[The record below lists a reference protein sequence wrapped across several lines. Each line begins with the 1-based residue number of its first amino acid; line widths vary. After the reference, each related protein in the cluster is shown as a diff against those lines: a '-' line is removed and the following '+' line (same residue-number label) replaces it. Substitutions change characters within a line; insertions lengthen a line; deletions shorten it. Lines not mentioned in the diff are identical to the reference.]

1 MQKRWWDMNDRK
13 VTQAGSDGWS
23 WGRNQSKTQEDSI
36 QTEKRHQSA
45 NWWWHSVVGQ
55 GLGQIHSQR
64 TATHREKDRGH
75 GQKPQK
81 NAVQVARVLVKRFPA
96 SFKVRERQKWNQD
109 CDVISIKL
117 VGTGSKKASF
127 WLAGWQGCSYITCGN
142 VMGLQPHMGAGR
154 LLSFVNVIKA
164 HIPPGNL
171 SHRDMHQWEMALK

>member
-1 MQKRWWDMNDRK
+1 MQKRWWNMNDRK

-64 TATHREKDRGH
+64 TATHWEKDRGH

-81 NAVQVARVLVKRFPA
+81 NAVQMARVLVKRFPA

-127 WLAGWQGCSYITCGN
+127 WLAGMLLYYWWECNGSSTTHGGGQIVIICQHDKSTYPSWEFIPQRHAPVGN
-142 VMGLQPHMGAGR
+142 GA
-154 LLSFVNVIKA
+154 
-164 HIPPGNL
+164 
-171 SHRDMHQWEMALK
+171 